1 MIELKHVTKK
11 YRNKTALED
20 VSLCFPQ
27 GEIVG
32 LFGENGAGKT
42 TLMKS
47 ILGFLKYSGEIT
59 LDGEKIDWRNIGRIA
74 FATSEHSFFP
84 AMDAE
89 GHKAFYQEHFGTF
102 KEKRFDALMEFFEL
116 PTNRAIGKFSTGQ
129 KNQFEVLLP
138 GAIMTDF
145 VSVLGTNLQLYQWM
159 AVVLLVIQ
167 VWSHYRYFKQGARAD
182 YTLRRLPQRH
192 ARFRYCW
199 SLPLLEAAVS
209 LLLMVV
215 MLLIFYGYYM
225 YLTPDA
231 CLAPGQWQK
240 LQAAGWGILW

>member
-1 MIELKHVTKK
+1 MTPTHRFRDWL
-11 YRNKTALED
+11 A
-20 VSLCFPQ
+20 SLLPP
-27 GEIVG
+27 GY
-32 LFGENGAGKT
+32 N
-42 TLMKS
+42 
-47 ILGFLKYSGEIT
+47 
-59 LDGEKIDWRNIGRIA
+59 R
-74 FATSEHSFFP
+74 SE
-84 AMDAE
+84 
-89 GHKAFYQEHFGTF
+89 
-102 KEKRFDALMEFFEL
+102 EKRNFYGTIIILFYSIVD
-116 PTNRAIGKFSTGQ
+116 FSKSYRTAYRLLCDPEIIDRQ
-129 KNQFEVLLP
+129 VLLP

-225 YLTPDA
+225 YLTPDV

-240 LQAAGWGILW
+240 LQQAGWGILW

>member
-1 MIELKHVTKK
+1 MQKKQEPRTQGKRKQEQRNPVTPAH
-11 YRNKTALED
+11 RFREWLA
-20 VSLCFPQ
+20 SLLPPGYNRSQ
-27 GEIVG
+27 
-32 LFGENGAGKT
+32 
-42 TLMKS
+42 
-47 ILGFLKYSGEIT
+47 
-59 LDGEKIDWRNIGRIA
+59 EK
-74 FATSEHSFFP
+74 
-84 AMDAE
+84 
-89 GHKAFYQEHFGTF
+89 GTF
-102 KEKRFDALMEFFEL
+102 YGTIIIILFYSIVD
-116 PTNRAIGKFSTGQ
+116 FSKSYRTAYRLLCDPEIIDRQ
-129 KNQFEVLLP
+129 VLLP

-225 YLTPDA
+225 YLTPEA

>member
-1 MIELKHVTKK
+1 
-11 YRNKTALED
+11 
-20 VSLCFPQ
+20 
-27 GEIVG
+27 
-32 LFGENGAGKT
+32 
-42 TLMKS
+42 
-47 ILGFLKYSGEIT
+47 
-59 LDGEKIDWRNIGRIA
+59 
-74 FATSEHSFFP
+74 
-84 AMDAE
+84 
-89 GHKAFYQEHFGTF
+89 
-102 KEKRFDALMEFFEL
+102 
-116 PTNRAIGKFSTGQ
+116 
-129 KNQFEVLLP
+129 
-138 GAIMTDF
+138 MTDF

-209 LLLMVV
+209 LQLMVV
-215 MLLIFYGYYM
+215 MLLIFFGYYM

>member
-1 MIELKHVTKK
+1 MTPAHKFRDWLASLLPPGYNRSEEK
-11 YRNKTALED
+11 RNFYGTT
-20 VSLCFPQ
+20 VM
-27 GEIVG
+27 G
-32 LFGENGAGKT
+32 LFY
-42 TLMKS
+42 S
-47 ILGFLKYSGEIT
+47 IRNFSVDYRDAYRLLCDPEI
-59 LDGEKIDWRNIGRIA
+59 IDR
-74 FATSEHSFFP
+74 
-84 AMDAE
+84 
-89 GHKAFYQEHFGTF
+89 Q
-102 KEKRFDALMEFFEL
+102 
-116 PTNRAIGKFSTGQ
+116 
-129 KNQFEVLLP
+129 VLLP
-138 GAIMTDF
+138 GAIMEDF
-145 VSVLGTNLQLYQWM
+145 VRVLGTNLQLYQWM

-199 SLPLLEAAVS
+199 SLPLLEATVS

>member
-1 MIELKHVTKK
+1 MQRKQEQRTQEARKQKQCSPVTPAHRFRDWLASLLPPGYNRSEEK
-11 YRNKTALED
+11 RNFYGTT
-20 VSLCFPQ
+20 VM
-27 GEIVG
+27 G
-32 LFGENGAGKT
+32 LFY
-42 TLMKS
+42 S
-47 ILGFLKYSGEIT
+47 IRNFSVDYRDAYRLLCDPEI
-59 LDGEKIDWRNIGRIA
+59 IDR
-74 FATSEHSFFP
+74 
-84 AMDAE
+84 
-89 GHKAFYQEHFGTF
+89 Q
-102 KEKRFDALMEFFEL
+102 
-116 PTNRAIGKFSTGQ
+116 
-129 KNQFEVLLP
+129 VLLP

>member
-1 MIELKHVTKK
+1 MQKKQEARKQKQSNPVTPT
-11 YRNKTALED
+11 RRFREWLS
-20 VSLCFPQ
+20 SLLPP
-27 GEIVG
+27 GYNRSE
-32 LFGENGAGKT
+32 
-42 TLMKS
+42 
-47 ILGFLKYSGEIT
+47 
-59 LDGEKIDWRNIGRIA
+59 EKRMFFAKIA
-74 FATSEHSFFP
+74 FLLFFSIRNFSVDYR
-84 AMDAE
+84 DAYRLLCDPE
-89 GHKAFYQEHFGTF
+89 IIDRQ
-102 KEKRFDALMEFFEL
+102 
-116 PTNRAIGKFSTGQ
+116 
-129 KNQFEVLLP
+129 VLLP

-145 VSVLGTNLQLYQWM
+145 VSVLGANLRLYQWM
-159 AVVLLVIQ
+159 VAALLAVQL
-167 VWSHYRYFKQGARAD
+167 WNRYRYFKQGARAD

-240 LQAAGWGILW
+240 LQQAGWGILW

>member
-1 MIELKHVTKK
+1 M
-11 YRNKTALED
+11 
-20 VSLCFPQ
+20 
-27 GEIVG
+27 G
-32 LFGENGAGKT
+32 LFY
-42 TLMKS
+42 S
-47 ILGFLKYSGEIT
+47 IRNFSVNYRDAYRLLCDPEI
-59 LDGEKIDWRNIGRIA
+59 IDR
-74 FATSEHSFFP
+74 
-84 AMDAE
+84 
-89 GHKAFYQEHFGTF
+89 Q
-102 KEKRFDALMEFFEL
+102 
-116 PTNRAIGKFSTGQ
+116 
-129 KNQFEVLLP
+129 VLLP

-225 YLTPDA
+225 YHTGCVSGAWAVAKATGSRLGNFMVEPA
-231 CLAPGQWQK
+231 CPAEWRLEI
-240 LQAAGWGILW
+240 LQ

>member
-1 MIELKHVTKK
+1 MQRKQEQRAQGKRKQEQRNPVTPAH
-11 YRNKTALED
+11 RFREWLA
-20 VSLCFPQ
+20 SLLPPGYNRSQ
-27 GEIVG
+27 
-32 LFGENGAGKT
+32 
-42 TLMKS
+42 
-47 ILGFLKYSGEIT
+47 
-59 LDGEKIDWRNIGRIA
+59 EK
-74 FATSEHSFFP
+74 
-84 AMDAE
+84 
-89 GHKAFYQEHFGTF
+89 GTF
-102 KEKRFDALMEFFEL
+102 YGTIIIILFYSIVD
-116 PTNRAIGKFSTGQ
+116 FSKSYRTAYRLLCDPEIIDRQ
-129 KNQFEVLLP
+129 VLLP

>member
-1 MIELKHVTKK
+1 MQKKQEPRTQGKRKQEQRNPVTPAH
-11 YRNKTALED
+11 RFREWLA
-20 VSLCFPQ
+20 SLLPPGYNRSQ
-27 GEIVG
+27 
-32 LFGENGAGKT
+32 
-42 TLMKS
+42 
-47 ILGFLKYSGEIT
+47 
-59 LDGEKIDWRNIGRIA
+59 EK
-74 FATSEHSFFP
+74 
-84 AMDAE
+84 
-89 GHKAFYQEHFGTF
+89 GTF
-102 KEKRFDALMEFFEL
+102 YGTIIIILFYSIVD
-116 PTNRAIGKFSTGQ
+116 FSKSYRTAYRLLCDPEIIDRQ
-129 KNQFEVLLP
+129 VLLP